1 MGWEGCGGIG
11 LHTYLGGSLGKIPFS
26 GLAFQSR
33 AGHPARRP
41 GTQVSA
47 LNVFGAWDLIEEFSF
62 RLVIAEFRVST
73 LGFGVPSLLMGM
85 LSAICLGSRALGY
98 VCCLTLVGDPLASY
112 SRRCVRSLNVYARS

>member
-11 LHTYLGGSLGKIPFS
+11 LHTYLGSSLEIPFCW
-26 GLAFQSR
+26 LAFQSR

-41 GTQVSA
+41 RAQVSA
-47 LNVFGAWDLIEEFSF
+47 LNVFRAWDLIEEFSF
-62 RLVIAEFRVST
+62 WLVIAEFRVST
-73 LGFGVPSLLMGM
+73 LGVGVLSLLMGM

-112 SRRCVRSLNVYARS
+112 SRRCVQSLNRYGRR